1 MISEVLLM
9 DRKALID
16 RLVEEIREGR
26 KRFEAGKSI
35 PLEEF
40 DWSLPHIVEPRVERK
55 LQHERMCF

>member
-1 MISEVLLM
+1 M